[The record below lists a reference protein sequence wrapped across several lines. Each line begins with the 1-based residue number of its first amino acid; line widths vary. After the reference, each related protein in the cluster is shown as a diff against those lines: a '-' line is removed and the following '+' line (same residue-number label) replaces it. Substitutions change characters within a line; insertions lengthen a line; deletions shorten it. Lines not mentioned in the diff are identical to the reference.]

1 MAIIDVRGLTRSFTS
16 RKRSVPAVRGID
28 LTVEAGEI
36 VGFLGP
42 NGAGKTTTMRM
53 LTTLLQPDAGVATI
67 AGADLLTDPAGV
79 RRRIGYVAQSGGT
92 ESACRVSEE
101 LECQA
106 ELYRL
111 NRADGRRRAELLAG
125 QLELGELRQRQIGTL
140 SGGQRRRLDLA
151 LGMVH
156 APAVLFLDEPTVG
169 LDPHSRANL
178 WEHIRG
184 LRAEFGTTIF
194 LSTHY
199 LEEADALSDRILVI
213 DEGRIVAEDTTE
225 ALKRRVSVD
234 VITVEVDER
243 TEAAQ
248 AVLAGLPRVHEVTV
262 PAPRTLRLAVE
273 HGDRAVADVVMALQ
287 SIAVPIHAVRV
298 ARASLEDVFL
308 ELTRREAV
316 VPAGRG

>member
-1 MAIIDVRGLTRSFTS
+1 MTIIDVRGLTRSF
-16 RKRSVPAVRGID
+16 RAGKRSVAAVRGID
-28 LTVEAGEI
+28 LAVEAGEI

-53 LTTLLQPDAGVATI
+53 LTTLLRPDAGTARI
-67 AGADLLTDPAGV
+67 AGADLLADPAGV

-92 ESACRVSEE
+92 EQACRVTEE

-106 ELYRL
+106 EFYRL
-111 NRADGRRRAELLAG
+111 GRATGRHRARLLAE
-125 QLELGELRQRQIGTL
+125 QLELGELGPRTIGTL

-156 APAVLFLDEPTVG
+156 APAVLFLDEPTTG

-178 WEHIRG
+178 WSHIRG

-194 LSTHY
+194 LTTHY

-225 ALKRRVSVD
+225 ALKRRVSAD
-234 VITVEVDER
+234 VITVEVGEDASR
-243 TEAAQ
+243 AR
-248 AVLAGLPRVHEVTV
+248 AVLEALPRVREVTM

-273 HGDRAVADVVMALQ
+273 HGDRAVADVVLALQ
-287 SIAVPIHAVRV
+287 AIGVAIEAIRV

-308 ELTRREAV
+308 QLTRHDA
-316 VPAGRG
+316 VPAGRN

>member
-1 MAIIDVRGLTRSFTS
+1 VTIIDVRGLTRSF
-16 RKRSVPAVRGID
+16 RAGKRSVAAVRGID
-28 LTVEAGEI
+28 LAVEAGEI

-53 LTTLLQPDAGVATI
+53 LTTLLRPDAGTARI
-67 AGADLLTDPAGV
+67 AGADLLADPAGV

-92 ESACRVSEE
+92 EQACRVTEE

-106 ELYRL
+106 EFYRL
-111 NRADGRRRAELLAG
+111 GRATGRHRARLLAE
-125 QLELGELRQRQIGTL
+125 QLELGELGPRTIGTL

-156 APAVLFLDEPTVG
+156 APAVLFLDEPTTG

-178 WEHIRG
+178 WSHIRG

-194 LSTHY
+194 LTTHY

-225 ALKRRVSVD
+225 ALKRRVSAD
-234 VITVEVDER
+234 MITVEVGEDASR
-243 TEAAQ
+243 AR
-248 AVLAGLPRVHEVTV
+248 AVLEALPRVREVTM

-273 HGDRAVADVVMALQ
+273 HGDRAVADVVLALQ
-287 SIAVPIHAVRV
+287 AIGVAIEAIRV

-308 ELTRREAV
+308 QLTRHDA
-316 VPAGRG
+316 VPAGRN

>member
-1 MAIIDVRGLTRSFTS
+1 VTIIDVRGLTRSF
-16 RKRSVPAVRGID
+16 RAGKRSVAAVRGID
-28 LTVEAGEI
+28 LAVEAGEI

-53 LTTLLQPDAGVATI
+53 LTTLLRPDAGTARI
-67 AGADLLTDPAGV
+67 AGADLLADPAGV

-92 ESACRVSEE
+92 EQACRVTEE

-106 ELYRL
+106 EFYRL
-111 NRADGRRRAELLAG
+111 GRATGRHRARLLAE
-125 QLELGELRQRQIGTL
+125 QLELGELGPRTIGTL

-156 APAVLFLDEPTVG
+156 APAVLFLDEPTTG

-178 WEHIRG
+178 WSHIRG

-194 LSTHY
+194 LTTHY

-225 ALKRRVSVD
+225 ALKRRVSAD
-234 VITVEVDER
+234 VITVEVGEDASR
-243 TEAAQ
+243 AR
-248 AVLAGLPRVHEVTV
+248 AVLEALPRVREVTM

-273 HGDRAVADVVMALQ
+273 HGDRAVADVVLALQ
-287 SIAVPIHAVRV
+287 AIGVAIEAIRV

-308 ELTRREAV
+308 QLTRHDA
-316 VPAGRG
+316 VPAGRN

>member
-1 MAIIDVRGLTRSFTS
+1 MTIIDVRGLTRSF
-16 RKRSVPAVRGID
+16 RAGKRSVAAVRGID
-28 LTVEAGEI
+28 LAVEAGEI

-53 LTTLLQPDAGVATI
+53 LTTLLRPDAGTARI
-67 AGADLLTDPAGV
+67 AGADLLADPAGV

-92 ESACRVSEE
+92 EQACRVTEE

-106 ELYRL
+106 EFYRL
-111 NRADGRRRAELLAG
+111 GRATGRHRARLLAE
-125 QLELGELRQRQIGTL
+125 QLELGELGPRTIGTL

-156 APAVLFLDEPTVG
+156 APAVLFLDEPTTG

-178 WEHIRG
+178 WSHIRG
-184 LRAEFGTTIF
+184 LRAKFGTTIF
-194 LSTHY
+194 LTTHY

-225 ALKRRVSVD
+225 ALKRRVSAD
-234 VITVEVDER
+234 VITVEVGEDASR
-243 TEAAQ
+243 AR
-248 AVLAGLPRVHEVTV
+248 AVLEALPRVREVTM

-273 HGDRAVADVVMALQ
+273 HGDRAVADVVLALQ
-287 SIAVPIHAVRV
+287 AIGVAIEAIRV

-308 ELTRREAV
+308 QLTRHDA
-316 VPAGRG
+316 VPAGRN